1 VVNDYEFV
9 GELWQWTGEAAWYFV
24 TLPHEV
30 TDDIDEAHEGSRAG
44 FGSRRVEVTVGATT
58 WRTSV
63 FPDKNTA
70 SYLLPVKQSVRKAEG
85 LVEGARFE
93 VRLRLVVEQ

>member
-1 VVNDYEFV
+1 MVSEYEFAAV
-9 GELWQWTGEAAWYFV
+9 LWRWNGEAAWHFV

-30 TDDIDEAHEGSRAG
+30 TDDVDETHEGSRAG
-44 FGSRRVEVTVGATT
+44 FGSRRVEVTVGDTT

-70 SYLLPVKQSVRKAEG
+70 SYVLPMKQAVRTTEH
-85 LVEGARFE
+85 LVEGDSVE
-93 VRLRLVVEQ
+93 VHLRLVID